1 MTGAQAN
8 ALQLSQGLEPLPV
21 HIRRVAAEVGDE
33 AAAWAF
39 TQWSLR
45 DRARAKFARADEMLF
60 TRAGLEMASHEAVS
74 ALHASWLPRGP
85 VADLTVGVG
94 GDLLA
99 LAART
104 MDVVGLDTDAEALA
118 CARHNLDVHG
128 RKADLRLADAE
139 EADLP
144 GRALF
149 VDPMRR
155 ADGRRTLDPSRFSP
169 RLDRLLPRLNS
180 APAAL
185 IRLGPAVPDAFLDSL
200 DGRVWF
206 VSHGRE
212 CCEALVAMGSCGP
225 PDGGAVRVEDGSIL
239 ARTPILS
246 SQAEPLAWVLEG
258 DPAATRA
265 GALGGLRLAGL
276 GDARGY
282 LTSAEPVASP
292 WLRPFRTLW
301 SGPYR
306 PKPLRAALRDLE
318 AWPSAIKPKGVSVD
332 PVAVAQELGRHG
344 ERPVVVLLYPVGRS
358 VRAVIAEGPT

>member
-1 MTGAQAN
+1 MTEAQAN
-8 ALQLSQGLEPLPV
+8 ALRVSQGFEPIPV

-45 DRARAKFARADEMLF
+45 ERARAKFARADEMLF
-60 TRAGLEMASHEAVS
+60 TRAGLEMASHESVS
-74 ALHASWLPRGP
+74 ALHAGWMPPGP
-85 VADLTVGVG
+85 IADLTAGIG

-104 MDVVGLDTDAEALA
+104 ADLVGLDTDPEALA
-118 CARHNLDVHG
+118 CARHNLGVHG
-128 RKADLRLADAE
+128 LAADLRTADAE
-139 EADLP
+139 LTDLP

-155 ADGRRTLDPSRFSP
+155 AGDKRTLDPFRFSP
-169 RLDRLLPRLNS
+169 RLDRLRPRLAA

-185 IRLGPAVPDAFLDSL
+185 IRLGPAIPDSFLGSL
-200 DGRVWF
+200 GGRVWF
-206 VSHGRE
+206 VSHARE
-212 CCEALVAMGSCGP
+212 CCEALVALGDCGP
-225 PDGGAVRVEDGSIL
+225 AGGGAVRVEGGLTL
-239 ARTPILS
+239 APSPIATSL
-246 SQAEPLAWVLEG
+246 AEPLAWVMEG

-265 GALGGLRLAGL
+265 GALGGFGLPGL

-282 LTSAEPVASP
+282 LTAVAPVESH
-292 WLRPFRTLW
+292 WLRPFKALW

-306 PKPLRAALRDLE
+306 PKSLRTALRELE
-318 AWPSAIKPKGVSVD
+318 AWPAAVKPKGVSLD
-332 PVAVAQELGRHG
+332 PVAVAMVLGRHG
-344 ERPVVVLLYPVGRS
+344 ERAVVVLLYPVGRS